1 MAKFCYRCG
10 NPLREGATFCGK
22 CGSVVMHEPAADEPA
37 EQPGQQQSVPAAP
50 EVREPV
56 PQQPVYQQPVPQ
68 QPVYQQPVPQQ
79 PVYQQPVQQQMYQ
92 QPVQQPMYQQPVP
105 QQPMYQQPAYPL
117 TQQLAQ
123 QAYMAQ
129 MQPQGMIMAP
139 PKPQR
144 YIPLRVILILICAAL
159 LFCGWR
165 WGIKNVQNAMREPS
179 MFTTP
184 PYEENEDPSI
194 LQNEYDRITAQINSG
209 EITNE
214 DDGFGNTDFIADWIY
229 RERN

>member
-1 MAKFCYRCG
+1 
-10 NPLREGATFCGK
+10 
-22 CGSVVMHEPAADEPA
+22 MHEPAADEPA

>member
-68 QPVYQQPVPQQ
+68 QPTYQPPVPQQ
-79 PVYQQPVQQQMYQ
+79 PMYQQPVQQQMYQ
-92 QPVQQPMYQQPVP
+92 QPVQQQMF
-105 QQPMYQQPAYPL
+105 QQPAYPL

>member
-68 QPVYQQPVPQQ
+68 QPVYQQPVQQ
-79 PVYQQPVQQQMYQ
+79 QMYQQPVQQPVYQ

-165 WGIKNVQNAMREPS
+165 WGIKNVQNAMRESS

-184 PYEENEDPSI
+184 PYEENEDPAI